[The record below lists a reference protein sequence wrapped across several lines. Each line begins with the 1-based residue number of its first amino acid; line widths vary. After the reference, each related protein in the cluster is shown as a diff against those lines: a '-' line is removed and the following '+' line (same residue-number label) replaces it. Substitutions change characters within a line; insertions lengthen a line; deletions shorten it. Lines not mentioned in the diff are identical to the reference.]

1 MPETLA
7 ARGVVAGRQHMR
19 AEARLAVDEVAD
31 SDGNAPSTRSAK
43 ARRAGVPE
51 PKKPVKG
58 ASVTGIERRSVIER
72 ETPANRPRVAS
83 VTRNDGSLT

>member
-7 ARGVVAGRQHMR
+7 ARGVVAGRQHMC
-19 AEARLAVDEVAD
+19 AEAGLAEDEVAAATAMTVHQI
-31 SDGNAPSTRSAK
+31 SEGTPSS
-43 ARRAGVPE
+43 VPE

-58 ASVTGIERRSVIER
+58 SLVTGIERRSVIER

-83 VTRNDGSLT
+83 VTRNDGNLT